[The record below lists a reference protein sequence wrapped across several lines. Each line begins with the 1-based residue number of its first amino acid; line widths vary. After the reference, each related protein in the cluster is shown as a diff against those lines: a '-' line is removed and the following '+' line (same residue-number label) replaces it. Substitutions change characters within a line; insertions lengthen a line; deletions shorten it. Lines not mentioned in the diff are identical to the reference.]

1 MLYLNKAN
9 YLIMKPC
16 WNCQVANTTDFV
28 DAKFSP
34 VAAVPVFGLSHNSQ
48 LQQTK
53 QDRLYRHHSL
63 KFNWAISKPKIE
75 RANAKRKF
83 WKLGAGGGMSSKCV
97 TRSLGARLNIW
108 RTVKAST
115 SRPIVTLKRQCATLK
130 LYFIM
135 YTKQHFVLLYFYDTL
150 RQLND
155 LEQYSRL
162 ENEGILY

>member
-1 MLYLNKAN
+1 
-9 YLIMKPC
+9 
-16 WNCQVANTTDFV
+16 
-28 DAKFSP
+28 
-34 VAAVPVFGLSHNSQ
+34 
-48 LQQTK
+48 
-53 QDRLYRHHSL
+53 
-63 KFNWAISKPKIE
+63 
-75 RANAKRKF
+75 
-83 WKLGAGGGMSSKCV
+83 MSSKCV

-115 SRPIVTLKRQCATLK
+115 SRPIATLKRQCATLK

-155 LEQYSRL
+155 LEEYSRL